1 MKKLKIA
8 IVDIIGLNYDGTTLT
23 KKGIGGSESSI
34 ISVAKEL
41 AKIGFDVSI
50 FNDCDTYETQPGIYD
65 NVVYRPVATL
75 GQQDFNFDIVI
86 SQRTVIPFTP
96 PELYDQ
102 VRQPGIRNHEPEIFA
117 QLRRPSQLKI
127 LWMQDTFIWGDHL
140 LEHLIIKNHIDEIFC
155 ISDWHISYTTHSTHG
170 PRRNFEV
177 LKDKIFLT
185 RNAINRWIDWV
196 DIKAKDPDLFVY
208 NASVTKG
215 MIPLVEK
222 IWPRVKQQFPNAKL
236 KIIGGYY
243 KFRDEEVSGAARQV
257 MDLQEKT
264 QGDPSIEFTGII
276 PQPKIAEIMASAS
289 YNLYPG
295 AYPETSGISSL
306 ESINYNTPIIG
317 TRFGAMEETATE
329 SSSYFINFAIEPNG
343 LFPWINQDSQI
354 NKYLDLVTKVV
365 NDPYLH
371 QQKQYACNAVKDVST
386 WDTVALQWKQHFYHK
401 LGLSLDSHEQKKVDW
416 INYRVH
422 KVFGRRYMNPEEVPR
437 LTRPQTVG
445 VLPAPRVKM
454 AIVDIV
460 GMSYDGN
467 TLNKKGLGGSE
478 SAVILISQNLAKM
491 GFDVTV
497 FNGCNEDGAMP
508 GIYNGVNYRPL
519 TDITQLDE
527 TYDVVISSRSVTP
540 FVTEPWYYCAQTSN
554 RKIDYRHFEQ
564 MRANARLKI
573 FWMHD
578 TFCWGDDILEDLVS
592 ANAIDEIWTLS
603 DFHAMYVM
611 NCSHPRMRSYEVLR
625 NHVWTTRNGLVRYFD
640 HVDLDAKDPDL
651 FIFNA
656 NMSKGLDPLLNLV
669 WPRVKQQLPMAKL
682 TVIGGFYK
690 LGSAFAHDNEESEFM
705 KIAGAHMTD
714 PTITF
719 TGIINQQE
727 VAEISA
733 RASYFIYP
741 AALPETYGIS
751 TIEAL
756 HANTP
761 LLTCRF
767 GALGETASKYSY
779 YIDYAL
785 LPNGLFPDINAQDQ
799 TDKFVNMVVEAY
811 RNPQEH
817 RRRMQALDE
826 IKELLSW
833 EVTALEWK
841 QHIYSKLGLYLSK
854 DENQLARYTKSRYHE
869 FFNRKFSTREEWVAP
884 KQDQEQLI
892 VIISPFYNAERYIE
906 KCILSVAAQDYENYE
921 HWLIDDA
928 STDQSYAVA
937 QRLIQQLPENIKGKF
952 RLFRNEENY
961 GAVANHVNALRR
973 LDDSTVVM
981 LLDGDDSLTNCSD
994 IFDYY
999 NYIHQNYD
1007 FTHGSSWSMVDSI
1020 PLVSQPYPPDIRD
1033 AKAYRSYK
1041 FNWNM
1046 PYTHLR
1052 TLKAKLLKYEPDSV
1066 FQDSTGAWYKAG
1078 GDNAT
1083 FYRAIENVDPG
1094 RIYVVSDIVYNYNDI
1109 NPLNDYKV
1117 NRPQQDQAIRE
1128 ILDKNLPSDI
1138 LDQEYRLASLPT
1150 VTFANGLVID
1160 NDIYEHLPK
1169 LLELANEC
1177 ETVTE
1182 FGVRWGYSTRAF
1194 LLSKSKL
1201 ISYDIELNQRVTQ
1214 LFDIARQ
1221 TGKDCSYLMAN
1232 TLELTIDETDLL
1244 FVDTDHSYEQLQAEL
1259 NRHHARVKKYI
1270 VFHDTHTFGTT
1281 GQAPGDKKGLL
1292 TAIIEFMR
1300 DHPEWRFKYHTTNNN
1315 GLTVIERFD
1324 SVVQAIE
1331 QPVKVDTPKKRILLA
1346 IPTNR
1351 NIEAQTFK
1359 SIYDLEVPDGYQVD
1373 FQYFWGYQV
1382 DQVRNL
1388 IAEWV
1393 IRYNYDYLFSVD
1405 SDIAFTADT
1414 LKKMLAHDVDMVTGI
1429 YIQRIPETHT
1439 IEVMRKTATGGV
1451 SHVNFAD
1458 IAGQGL
1464 VPIDACG
1471 FGCLLIKGEVIRSI
1485 PYPHFV
1491 YKSAIDH
1498 ANTYSEDVYFCTQAT
1513 ERGFKV
1519 WADTSII
1526 CDHIGSWTFRV
1537 NTKINEPKLPGN
1549 VPLRLETD
1557 SEDYYIL
1564 KNAVKMVKEVPGM
1577 LCEIGTRRGGSLKLI
1592 IDTLLENQDHNRNVI
1607 GLDPYG
1613 NLEYIS
1619 SEGQR
1624 IRYDYDN
1631 AMRNETFVAL
1641 YSYIQGKPVN
1651 LVMHVLEDTEF
1662 FRRFSDGVAFYNNQ
1676 KNYETSY
1683 SFVFFDGPY
1692 DVKAIIAEMEF
1703 FNQRSSVGAIWVL
1716 NNVHTIPYDIIKEW
1730 LRRNNFVMLE
1740 ESKIKASYK
1749 KM

>member
-1 MKKLKIA
+1 MKTLKLA

-23 KKGIGGSESSI
+23 KKGLGGSESSI

-41 AKIGFDVSI
+41 AKLGFEVSV
-50 FNDCDTYETQPGIYD
+50 FNDCDTNDTQPGVYD
-65 NVVYRPVATL
+65 GVTYRPVAAL
-75 GQQDFNFDIVI
+75 SQQDFEFDIVI

-96 PELYDQ
+96 VELYEQ
-102 VRQPGIRNHEPEIFA
+102 VRQPGIRSHDPELFA
-117 QLRRPSQLKI
+117 QLRRPDQLKI
-127 LWMQDTFIWGDHL
+127 IWMQDTFIWGDHL
-140 LEHLIIKNHIDEIFC
+140 LEQLIVNNHIDEIFC
-155 ISDWHISYTTHSTHG
+155 LSDWHISYTTHSTHG

-196 DIKAKDPDLFVY
+196 DIKKKDPNLFVY

-215 MIPLVEK
+215 MVPLVEK
-222 IWPRVKQQFPNAKL
+222 VWPKIKERHPAAKL

-243 KFRDEEVSGAARQV
+243 KFRDEELGDAAKQV
-257 MDLQEKT
+257 MQLQEKT
-264 QGDPSIEFTGII
+264 QNDPSVEFTGII
-276 PQPKIAEIMASAS
+276 PQPKIAEIMAQAS

-295 AYPETSGISSL
+295 AFPETSGISSL
-306 ESINYNTPIIG
+306 ESINYNTPVIG
-317 TRFGAMEETATE
+317 TRFGAMEETATD
-329 SSSYFINFAIEPNG
+329 SASYYIDYAIEPNG
-343 LFPWINQDSQI
+343 LFPWINTDEQV
-354 NKYLDLVTKVV
+354 NRYVDLVSEVV
-365 NDPYLH
+365 NNPYLH
-371 QQKQYACNAVKDVST
+371 QQKQYACNAAKEVST
-386 WDTVALQWKQHFYHK
+386 WDTVALQWKQHFYHQ
-401 LGLSLDSHEQKKVDW
+401 LGLTLDSAEKQKVDW

-422 KVFGRRYMNPEEVPR
+422 KVFARRFMNPEEVHQITP
-437 LTRPQTVG
+437 PQFLNQ
-445 VLPAPRVKM
+445 LPAPKVKL
-454 AIVDIV
+454 AIIDIV
-460 GMSYDGN
+460 GMSYDGD
-467 TLNKKGLGGSE
+467 TLTKKGLGGSE
-478 SAVILISQNLAKM
+478 SAVILVSQQLSKI

-497 FNGCNEDGAMP
+497 FNGCNEDGANP
-508 GIYNGVNYRPL
+508 GIYDGVTYRPL
-519 TDITQLDE
+519 TDIAVDE
-527 TYDVVISSRSVTP
+527 TVYDVVISSRVVTP
-540 FVTEPWYYCAQTSN
+540 FVPESLYHYAQTTN
-554 RKIDYRHFEQ
+554 RKIDYQHFE
-564 MRANARLKI
+564 RIRKNARLKV

-578 TFCWGDDILEDLVS
+578 TFCWGDDILEELVS
-592 ANAIDEIWTLS
+592 NNFIDEIWTLS

-611 NCSHPRMRSYEVLR
+611 NCSHPKLRNHEVLR
-625 NHVWTTRNGLVRYFD
+625 DHVWTTRNGLVKYFD
-640 HVDLDAKDPDL
+640 HVDIDAKDPNL

-669 WPRVKQQLPMAKL
+669 WPRIKQELPDARL
-682 TVIGGFYK
+682 IVIGGFYK

-705 KIAGAHMTD
+705 KIAGSHMD
-714 PTITF
+714 DFTITF
-719 TGIINQQE
+719 TGIISQRE

-756 HANTP
+756 YANTP

-767 GALGETASKYSY
+767 GALGETATEHSY
-779 YIDYAL
+779 YIDYAMV
-785 LPNGLFPDINAQDQ
+785 PNGLFPNINTQEQVDR
-799 TDKFVNMVVEAY
+799 FVAMVIDAY
-811 RNPQEH
+811 NNPIEHH
-817 RRRMQALDE
+817 RRMNALDE
-826 IKELLSW
+826 VKDLLGW
-833 EVTALEWK
+833 DVTALEWK
-841 QHIYSKLGLYLSK
+841 QHIYNKLGLHLGR
-854 DENQLARYTKSRYHE
+854 DEYQQSLYTKAKYHKI
-869 FFNRKFSTREEWVAP
+869 FQRKLSTSEEWVAP
-884 KQDQEQLI
+884 KQATEQPI
-892 VIISPFYNAERYIE
+892 VVVSPFYNAETYIE
-906 KCILSVAAQDYENYE
+906 KCILSVAAQNYENYE
-921 HWLIDDA
+921 HWIIDDA
-928 STDQSYAVA
+928 STDQSYANA

-952 RLFRNEENY
+952 RLFRNEENH

-981 LLDGDDSLTNCSD
+981 LLDGDDSLINRND

-1020 PLVSQPYPPDIRD
+1020 PLVSQPYPPEIRD

-1083 FYRAIENVDPG
+1083 FYRALENVGPD
-1094 RIYVVSDIVYNYNDI
+1094 RIYVVSDIVYNYNDV

-1117 NRPQQDQAIRE
+1117 NKPQQDQAIHE
-1128 ILDKNLPSDI
+1128 ILDKKTPPNI
-1138 LDQEYRLASLPT
+1138 LEQEYQLASLPT

-1160 NDIYEHLPK
+1160 NDINEHLPK

-1244 FVDTDHSYEQLQAEL
+1244 FIDTDHSYGQLRAEL
-1259 NRHHARVKKYI
+1259 DRHHTKVKRYI
-1270 VFHDTHTFGTT
+1270 AFHDTYTFGTT

-1324 SVVQAIE
+1324 SVVQTVE
-1331 QPVKVDTPKKRILLA
+1331 QPVQIDSPKKRILLA

-1405 SDIAFTADT
+1405 SDIAFTSDA

-1439 IEVMRKTATGGV
+1439 IEVMRRTPQGNI

-1464 VPIDACG
+1464 VPVDACG
-1471 FGCLLIKGEVIRSI
+1471 FGCVLTKGEVFRSI

-1498 ANTYSEDVYFCTQAT
+1498 AHTYSEDVYFCTQAT

-1557 SEDYYIL
+1557 SDDYYIL
-1564 KNAVKMVKEVPGM
+1564 KNAVKMVKDVPGM

-1592 IDTLLENQDHNRNVI
+1592 IDTLLENHDHNRNII

-1619 SEGQR
+1619 SEGQS

-1641 YSYIQGKPVN
+1641 YSYIQGKSVN

-1676 KNYETSY
+1676 KNYETNY
-1683 SFVFFDGPY
+1683 SFVFFDGPH
-1692 DVKAIIAEMEF
+1692 DVKSIIAEMEF
-1703 FNQRSSVGAIWVL
+1703 FNQRSSVGAVWVIDDIH
-1716 NNVHTIPYDIIKEW
+1716 VIPYDIIKEW
-1730 LRRNNFVMLE
+1730 LRRNNFVTLE
-1740 ESKIKASYK
+1740 ESKIKASYIK
-1749 KM
+1749 L